1 MKALLFKSKAALKVR
16 YWARSLFDNVHSV
29 CVKESKVILVKPE
42 ENEDEKTIH
51 LTLPSA
57 IQGG

>member
-29 CVKESKVILVKPE
+29 CVKESKVIVKPE

>member
-29 CVKESKVILVKPE
+29 CVKESKVIVKRE